1 MEEEEFVEII
11 LRCKILSC
19 ENLIYNN
26 NNNMIFDLT
35 FLIVRRGKVRSERN
49 ENMGRRNVF
58 FLKPETGQERKYGIL
73 FCRGD
78 GNESIIRSGGMTLT
92 FLT

>member
-1 MEEEEFVEII
+1 MNGHFRI
-11 LRCKILSC
+11 
-19 ENLIYNN
+19 
-26 NNNMIFDLT
+26 D
-35 FLIVRRGKVRSERN
+35 FLIVRREKVRN
-49 ENMGRRNVF
+49 ENMGRRNVC
-58 FLKPETGQERKYGIL
+58 FLKPETGQERKYWLL